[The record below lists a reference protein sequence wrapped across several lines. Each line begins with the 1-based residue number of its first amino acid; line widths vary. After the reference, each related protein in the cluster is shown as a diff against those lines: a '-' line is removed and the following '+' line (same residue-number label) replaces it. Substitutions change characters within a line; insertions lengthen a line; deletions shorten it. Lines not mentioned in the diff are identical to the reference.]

1 MLSPYSDNNIVTV
14 NSVAGSGKTSVCYEI
29 IKALKPK
36 KGFYTAFNKAIVE
49 DSKKKFGNFIDCKTI
64 HALAYSVIK
73 PKNIE
78 DFSYLSIEEDIP
90 YETKA
95 SVIKGIDDFFR
106 SSYTN
111 IYEYL
116 ENTTFNEIIQNLI
129 LKYTN
134 AMLVGDIPVTFNYLL
149 KCLHLLLLHKE
160 IILEYDLLILDECQD
175 TTAVTLEIFK
185 NIKSKKKII
194 LGDTYQNIYSFIDTV
209 NGFKLLDNT
218 INLKLTKSFRCN
230 VDIAK
235 KVEIYGKQFLSEDF
249 VFTGVDRE
257 NCDIKTESYI
267 ARTNA
272 SLVYRM
278 HEMHLNHQNYVLTRP
293 INEIFELPIAL
304 FMASKGKPILNKKY
318 KYLEKEYEKFEQQGL
333 NKITSF
339 YKYLNETV
347 KDIQLKSAVGLL
359 SNFSN
364 RNINLFEVQS
374 KAKLLRPNKNI
385 ILTTAH
391 AFKGLETDYVY
402 IEDSLNNSIA
412 NIINTDSEYLSSE
425 EEENLNVYYVAIS
438 RARIA
443 LDNAIYA
450 VENIKKSYRKQ
461 ENIDVE

>member
-1 MLSPYSDNNIVTV
+1 MLSHYSYNNIVTV

-64 HALAYSVIK
+64 HALAYSIIK

-78 DFSYLSIEEDIP
+78 DFSYLSVEEDIS
-90 YETKA
+90 YEIKA
-95 SVIKGIDDFFR
+95 FVIKGIDDFFR

-116 ENTTFNEIIQNLI
+116 ENTTFNETIQNLI

-160 IILEYDLLILDECQD
+160 VTLEYDLLILDECQD

-185 NIKSKKKII
+185 NIKAKKKII

-209 NGFKLLDNT
+209 NGFKLLNNT
-218 INLKLTKSFRCN
+218 IDLKLTKSFRCN
-230 VDIAK
+230 VDIAN
-235 KVEIYGKQFLSEDF
+235 KVEIYGKQFLGEDF
-249 VFTGVDRE
+249 VFTGVERE
-257 NCDIKTESYI
+257 DCDILTKSYI

-278 HEMHLNHQNYVLTRP
+278 HEMHLNHQNYTLTRP

-304 FMASKGKPILNKKY
+304 FMASKGKTVLNKKY
-318 KYLEKEYEKFEQQGL
+318 KYLEKEYEKFELEGL

-339 YKYLNETV
+339 YKYLNEVV

-359 SNFSN
+359 SNFNN

-374 KAKLLRPNKNI
+374 KAKLIRPNKNTV
-385 ILTTAH
+385 LTTAH

-402 IEDSLNNSIA
+402 IEDSLNSSVTNLLNA
-412 NIINTDSEYLSSE
+412 EDLSTE
-425 EEENLNVYYVAIS
+425 DEENLNIYYVAIS
-438 RARIA
+438 RARLS
-443 LDNAIYA
+443 LDNAIHA
-450 VENIKKSYRKQ
+450 VENARKSNNKQ
-461 ENIDVE
+461 ENIDVK